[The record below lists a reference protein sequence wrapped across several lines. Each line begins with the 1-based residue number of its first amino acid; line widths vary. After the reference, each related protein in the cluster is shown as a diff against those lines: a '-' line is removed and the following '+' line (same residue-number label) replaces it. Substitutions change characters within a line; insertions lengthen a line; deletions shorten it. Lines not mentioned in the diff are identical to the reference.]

1 MLKNY
6 SVFFIMVFCIF
17 LASCEKAVDFSGFS
31 SGYDKAIEKTANKNL
46 LINILRSAYQ
56 QPTHFTSVS
65 GVSGTS
71 SLSAPTANLT
81 LPFDQIF
88 SLSRNGSSA
97 FINTPFFSQSSSVTV
112 SPLTTSEFLSGMLTQ
127 ASPETFHFYISQG
140 VPRELIFSLLVE
152 SIEYEYK
159 GTRDKVRN
167 DPTDE
172 RYEEFKSVL
181 ATVIKMGLTAE
192 YVTGFAPVGPV
203 LTEDQAKDPD
213 RISTAIDAGMTLE
226 AVKLP
231 VSPASRSPSNHY
243 QMFAPFSY
251 SRFCFSKLGE
261 GSEDLPRSMLCN
273 SKEAPVDKGLLTI
286 GKGSKTLKNASLR
299 IIPRSTRGI
308 FEYLGKVV
316 YQQVERKA
324 ATPVILTSEEAKK
337 YNYQQ
342 TGDRLLVIEKNN
354 RKSDDI
360 VSVKLDGNT
369 FSIPARK
376 NGFSNHVLALVSE
389 ILNLSKTVNSLAPA
403 NTIITK

>member
-31 SGYDKAIEKTANKNL
+31 SGYDKAIEKTANNNL
-46 LINILRSAYQ
+46 LINILRAAYQ
-56 QPTHFTSVS
+56 QPMHFTSLS

-71 SLSAPTANLT
+71 SLSAPSANLT

-88 SLSRNGSSA
+88 SLSRNHSSA
-97 FINTPFFSQSSSVTV
+97 FINSPLFSQSSSVTV

-127 ASPETFHFYISQG
+127 ISPETFHFYISQG
-140 VPRELIFSLLVE
+140 IPRELIFSLLVE
-152 SIEYEYK
+152 SIEYEYE
-159 GTRDKVRN
+159 GTKDKLRN
-167 DPTDE
+167 DPTSE

-192 YVTGFAPVGPV
+192 NVTGFAPAGPV
-203 LTEDQAKDPD
+203 LTEDQAKDPN
-213 RISTAIDAGMTLE
+213 RISTAIGAGMTLQ
-226 AVKLP
+226 AVDG
-231 VSPASRSPSNHY
+231 SSRKEY

-251 SRFCFSKLGE
+251 SRFCFSRLGE
-261 GSEDLPRSMLCN
+261 GSEDLPRAMLCN
-273 SKEAPVDKGLLTI
+273 SKEAPVDKGLLKT
-286 GKGSKTLKNASLR
+286 GRESKTLKNASLR

-342 TGDRLLVIEKNN
+342 TGNRLLVIEKNN

-369 FSIPARK
+369 YSIPARK
-376 NGFSNHVLALVSE
+376 NGFSTHVLALVSE

>member
-6 SVFFIMVFCIF
+6 PVFFIMVFCVF

-46 LINILRSAYQ
+46 LINILRAAYQ
-56 QPTHFTSVS
+56 QPMHFTSVS

-71 SLSAPTANLT
+71 SLSAPSANLS

-97 FINTPFFSQSSSVTV
+97 VINTPFFSQSSSVTV
-112 SPLTTSEFLSGMLTQ
+112 SPLTTSEFLSGMLMQ
-127 ASPETFHFYISQG
+127 ISPETFHFYISQG
-140 VPRELIFSLLVE
+140 IPRELIFSLLIE
-152 SIEYEYK
+152 SIEYEYD
-159 GTRDKVRN
+159 GTKDKLIN
-167 DPTDE
+167 DPTGK
-172 RYEEFKSVL
+172 RYEEFKSLL

-192 YVTGFAPVGPV
+192 DVSGFAPAGPV
-203 LTEDQAKDPD
+203 LTEDQAKDPN
-213 RISTAIDAGMTLE
+213 RISTAIGAGMTLQ
-226 AVKLP
+226 AVDG
-231 VSPASRSPSNHY
+231 SSSNEY

-251 SRFCFSKLGE
+251 SRFCFSRLGE
-261 GSEDLPRSMLCN
+261 GTEDLPRAMLCN
-273 SKEAPVDKGLLTI
+273 SNEAPMDKGLLKT
-286 GKGSKTLKNASLR
+286 GKESKSLKNASLR

-324 ATPVILTSEEAKK
+324 AKPVILTSEEAKK

-369 FSIPARK
+369 YSIPARK
-376 NGFSNHVLALVSE
+376 NGFSTHVLALVSE

>member
-1 MLKNY
+1 VLKNY

-152 SIEYEYK
+152 SIEYEYE
-159 GTRDKVRN
+159 GTKDKVRN

-192 YVTGFAPVGPV
+192 NVTGFAPAGPV
-203 LTEDQAKDPD
+203 LTEDQAKDPN
-213 RISTAIDAGMTLE
+213 RISAAIGAGMTLQ
-226 AVKLP
+226 AVDG
-231 VSPASRSPSNHY
+231 SSSNEY

-251 SRFCFSKLGE
+251 SRFCFSRLGE
-261 GSEDLPRSMLCN
+261 GSEDLPSAMLCN
-273 SKEAPVDKGLLTI
+273 SKEAPVDKGLLKT
-286 GKGSKTLKNASLR
+286 GKESKTLKNASLR

>member
-46 LINILRSAYQ
+46 LINIMRSAYQ
-56 QPTHFTSVS
+56 QPTHFSSVS

-71 SLSAPTANLT
+71 SLSAPTANLN
-81 LPFDQIF
+81 LPFNQIF

-112 SPLTTSEFLSGMLTQ
+112 SPLTTSEFLSGMLMQ
-127 ASPETFHFYISQG
+127 ISPATFHFYISQG
-140 VPRELIFSLLVE
+140 IPRELIFSLLVE
-152 SIEYEYK
+152 SIEYEYE
-159 GTRDKVRN
+159 GTKDKVRN

-213 RISTAIDAGMTLE
+213 RISTAIGAGMALE
-226 AVKLP
+226 AV
-231 VSPASRSPSNHY
+231 VGSSSNEY

-261 GSEDLPRSMLCN
+261 GSEELPRSMLCN
-273 SKEAPVDKGLLTI
+273 SKEAPVDKGLLKT
-286 GKGSKTLKNASLR
+286 GKGSETLKNASLR

-316 YQQVERKA
+316 YQHVERK

-337 YNYQQ
+337 YNYQK
-342 TGDRLLVIEKNN
+342 TGDRLFVIEKNN

-360 VSVKLDGNT
+360 VSVKLDGDT

-376 NGFSNHVLALVSE
+376 NGFSTHVLALVSE

-403 NTIITK
+403 NTVITK